1 MHGTTVPRCRVLVSA
16 PHQYRDPVTEPAGT
30 TLVFDV
36 GGTGLKAA
44 VLDGNGAMLTDRV
57 RIPTGYPCGPAQLM
71 TQLEQLV
78 APLPAFDRV
87 SVGFPGVVRDGIILS
102 APHFVTVGGADT
114 PIDNKLVSEWDH
126 FDLGAA
132 LTRRFARPVRIVNDA
147 DLQGLA
153 AVTGTGVE
161 VVITLGTGLGFSV
174 FQNGRLGPHLE
185 FGQHR
190 YRRSKNFDERVGDA
204 ARKRIGNRRWNKRVR
219 RVIASID
226 ALVFF
231 DHLYIGG
238 GNARHLTIELGPRVS
253 VIDPNAAFVGGLKL
267 WEPITG

>member
-1 MHGTTVPRCRVLVSA
+1 MTESTGTALPTAPVPA
-16 PHQYRDPVTEPAGT
+16 GGT
-30 TLVFDV
+30 TLVIDI

-44 VLDGNGAMLTDRV
+44 VLDRDGVMLTDRV
-57 RIPTGYPCGPAQLM
+57 RIPTTYPCGPAQLM
-71 TQLEQLV
+71 TQLERLV
-78 APLPAFDRV
+78 APLPAFDRL
-87 SVGFPGVVRDGIILS
+87 SVGFPGVVRLGIILS

-114 PIDNKLVSEWDH
+114 PTDKKLVSAWDH

-132 LTRRFARPVRIVNDA
+132 LTRRFACPVLIINDA

-174 FQNGRLGPHLE
+174 FENGRIGPHFE

-190 YRRSKNFDERVGDA
+190 YRRNKNFDERVGDA
-204 ARKRIGNRRWNKRVR
+204 ARKKIGNRRWNKRMR
-219 RVIASID
+219 RVIATID

-238 GNARHLTIELGPRVS
+238 GNARHLTNGLGPRVTL
-253 VIDPNAAFVGGLKL
+253 IDPNAAILGGLKL
-267 WEPITG
+267 WEMAP